1 MVGKIGKVRMP
12 FSIDVG
18 IDDVIVPAAVE
29 RDICTRLP
37 DFEAPKLYTY
47 SLESTIAEKFDAIL
61 LRMEGTSRMKDFYD
75 IYYLS
80 EMIDYEG
87 QVLAEALQS
96 TLKHRGRVISE
107 DVFAQIR
114 LFTQNEALL
123 TQWKAFAPAKEVGLS
138 FEAAINRLEQFLE
151 PVYRCI
157 LLKSDF
163 ENHWSCESSQW
174 QQS

>member
-1 MVGKIGKVRMP
+1 
-12 FSIDVG
+12 
-18 IDDVIVPAAVE
+18 
-29 RDICTRLP
+29 
-37 DFEAPKLYTY
+37 
-47 SLESTIAEKFDAIL
+47 
-61 LRMEGTSRMKDFYD
+61 MKDFYD

-80 EMIDYEG
+80 EMIDCEG
-87 QVLAEALQS
+87 NVLAEALKS
-96 TLKHRGRVISE
+96 TLEHRGREVSK

-114 LFTQNEALL
+114 LFTENAALL

-163 ENHWSCESSQW
+163 EDHWSCESSQW

>member
-1 MVGKIGKVRMP
+1 
-12 FSIDVG
+12 
-18 IDDVIVPAAVE
+18 
-29 RDICTRLP
+29 
-37 DFEAPKLYTY
+37 
-47 SLESTIAEKFDAIL
+47 
-61 LRMEGTSRMKDFYD
+61 
-75 IYYLS
+75 
-80 EMIDYEG
+80 MIDYEG

-96 TLKHRGRVISE
+96 TLKHRRRVVSE

-114 LFTQNEALL
+114 LFTENVALL
-123 TQWKAFAPAKEVGLS
+123 TQWKEFAPAKEVGLS

-163 ENHWSCESSQW
+163 EGHWSCESRQW